1 VIGDK
6 LVVTDYHRNAA
17 KQIREFLADRL
28 GKQPLAVSVAGES
41 GCGKSETAQC
51 LADLAAEQGLT
62 WFILGQDDYFKLPPK
77 TNHRRRQEDLTWVGP
92 SEVELDLMDHHVA
105 ALKTGQTKQVEKP
118 LVYFEEDRIG
128 SEQIPG
134 GPYDL
139 VITEGTYTTLLQNVD
154 VRAFI
159 DRNYRQTKKAR
170 LTRGRD
176 PDVLFLEQV
185 LAIEHDIISKHK
197 ALADVVIAAPADEQA
212 PSA

>member
-17 KQIREFLADRL
+17 RQIREYLTIL
-28 GKQPLAVSVAGES
+28 GKQPMAVSVAGES

-51 LADLAAEQGLT
+51 LADLADEQGLT
-62 WFILGQDDYFKLPPK
+62 WIILGQDDYFKLPPK

-92 SEVELDLMDHHVA
+92 SEVELDLMDRHVA
-105 ALKTGQTKQVEKP
+105 ALKDGSTEHVEKP
-118 LVYFEEDRIG
+118 LVYFDEDRIG
-128 SEQIPG
+128 SEQILG

-197 ALADVVIAAPADEQA
+197 ALADVVIAAPVEEQA